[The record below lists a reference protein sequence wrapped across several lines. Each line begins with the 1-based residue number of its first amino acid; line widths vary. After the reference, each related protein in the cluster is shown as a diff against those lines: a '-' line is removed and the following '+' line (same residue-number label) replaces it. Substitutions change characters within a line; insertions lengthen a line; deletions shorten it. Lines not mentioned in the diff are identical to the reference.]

1 MGKAPTAESHWP
13 LFSHPHPGA
22 HPAYSHPFVPSM
34 LIFNV
39 YEILFAI
46 MGSVANLDEL
56 KFELKQELRQEILTE
71 VLDII
76 RDEFYPPEENI
87 RKEFIQKVEE
97 TERRVKEGK
106 FSKYTPEEF
115 EKRFL

>member
-1 MGKAPTAESHWP
+1 MQ
-13 LFSHPHPGA
+13 
-22 HPAYSHPFVPSM
+22 
-34 LIFNV
+34 IFKID
-39 YEILFAI
+39 EILFSI
-46 MGSVANLDEL
+46 MGAVANLDEL
-56 KFELKQELRQEILTE
+56 KFELKQELRKEILTE

-87 RKEFIQKVEE
+87 RKEFINKIEE
-97 TERRVKEGK
+97 AERRVKEGN

>member
-1 MGKAPTAESHWP
+1 MQ
-13 LFSHPHPGA
+13 
-22 HPAYSHPFVPSM
+22 
-34 LIFNV
+34 IFKV

-71 VLDII
+71 VLEII

-87 RKEFIQKVEE
+87 RKEFIKKVEE
-97 TERRVKEGK
+97 AERRVKEGNSIGMK
-106 FSKYTPEEF
+106 FAYISAGEFIMGSDEE
-115 EKRFL
+115 